1 MTPLQLYC
9 PRCHTPHTPQDTCCP
24 TCGYRFLYQPATAT
38 GQTIALAGQQV
49 GQHSASYL
57 PFQPGQLLGGRYCI
71 DQHLGAGGFGATYR
85 AVDISL
91 NDRPCVVKQLT
102 IDPGW
107 SDQEEQDARANF
119 QREAQMLVDLNQPG
133 HPNIPDIYA
142 YLDSEACLV
151 MKYIAGQSLEAV
163 RRHRGGRLPVPE
175 ALKYIRDI
183 CDALTYMHG
192 HGSGP
197 VLHRDIK
204 PDNIML
210 GTDGR
215 VWLIDF
221 GLSKSTAVHPGRA
234 HPAATRAT
242 GTIGYTPAEQWQQQA
257 EPRSD
262 VYALAATLHTLL
274 TGYQPPW
281 TITDIPDIVQG
292 HKGEFPPARKIHA
305 AVSIEIE
312 SIIQRSMSTS
322 VQTRP
327 TARAFLQAIDAL
339 LQPQRNIQAPDGTIL
354 KDEQEMA
361 RWCEQHWQQAA
372 DWIYDRDTLPIQI
385 EQQWGKN
392 KLAQDL
398 RAIKQQHRDN
408 QDAGVDAAIAL
419 LDQSG
424 FGAER
429 PTFQVDKQAIDF
441 GHLPVGATGN
451 TRVKLVNTGRRYTHV
466 NVQQLP
472 GWLSIDHALLSLRPG
487 QSHTIT
493 FTADMAQ
500 SSVGGAMQ
508 ATSAFT
514 NGSMTRSIPVH
525 ATVSRWRTVLKNA
538 LAILAPIV
546 GVTVVVSMIVI
557 GVILAGNAE
566 TEIAEYHIQEDKVA
580 PMANEIGAGIVGLI
594 GAIACLIGSSSER
607 KAHERLT
614 IAVVGGIAS
623 WVVVGLG
630 FGVSYIFGWLITIFA
645 RSSYIVGNI
654 SVFRICGGAIGLTIG
669 LFIPLV
675 IVAILGNGN
684 NKNPN

>member
-1 MTPLQLYC
+1 MTPIHLYC
-9 PRCHTPHTPQDTCCP
+9 PRCHTPQTPQDTFCG
-24 TCGYRFLYQPATAT
+24 TCGYRFLYQPAAAT
-38 GQTIALAGQQV
+38 GPTIALVGQLVGQQ
-49 GQHSASYL
+49 GASYL
-57 PFQPGQLLGGRYCI
+57 PFQPGYLLGGRYRI

-85 AVDISL
+85 AVDTSL

-107 SDQEEQDARANF
+107 SDQKEQEARANF
-119 QREAQMLVDLNQPG
+119 QREARMLVDLNQPG

-163 RRHRGGRLPVPE
+163 RRQRGGRLPVPE
-175 ALKYIRDI
+175 ALKYIRDV
-183 CDALTYMHG
+183 CDALTYMQG
-192 HGSGP
+192 HASVP

-221 GLSKSTAVHPGRA
+221 GLSKSTVVHPGRV
-234 HPAATRAT
+234 HPSVTRAF

-274 TGYQPPW
+274 TGYQPSW
-281 TITDIPDIVQG
+281 TETDIPDIMRG
-292 HKGEFPPARKIHA
+292 HKGAFPPARSINA
-305 AVSIEIE
+305 AISPEIE
-312 SIIQRSMSTS
+312 SLIQCGMSAS
-322 VQTRP
+322 VQARP
-327 TARAFLQAIDAL
+327 TARAFLCEIEAL
-339 LQPQRNIQAPDGTIL
+339 LHPQRNIQAPDGTIL
-354 KDEQEMA
+354 KDEQELA

-372 DWIYDRDTLPIQI
+372 PWLYDRDTLPVQV

-419 LDQSG
+419 LDPSG

-472 GWLSIDHALLSLRPG
+472 GWLSVDHALLSLRPG

-525 ATVSRWRTVLKNA
+525 ATVSRWRTVLTNNNK
-538 LAILAPIV
+538 
-546 GVTVVVSMIVI
+546 
-557 GVILAGNAE
+557 
-566 TEIAEYHIQEDKVA
+566 
-580 PMANEIGAGIVGLI
+580 
-594 GAIACLIGSSSER
+594 
-607 KAHERLT
+607 
-614 IAVVGGIAS
+614 GIAS
-623 WVVVGLG
+623 CVAFCATILLLFHSVK
-630 FGVSYIFGWLITIFA
+630 YIL
-645 RSSYIVGNI
+645 SSENY
-654 SVFRICGGAIGLTIG
+654 G
-669 LFIPLV
+669 LFLLIIIAVLLSATLLHTEDTPKKGSFLYNLSSFSGFIVFLVSFGSVIYTFTSENESIIFIIPGFIGSIIITTVVTSTGFILSLPIYGFV
-675 IVAILGNGN
+675 LWFIRKVAGV
-684 NKNPN
+684 